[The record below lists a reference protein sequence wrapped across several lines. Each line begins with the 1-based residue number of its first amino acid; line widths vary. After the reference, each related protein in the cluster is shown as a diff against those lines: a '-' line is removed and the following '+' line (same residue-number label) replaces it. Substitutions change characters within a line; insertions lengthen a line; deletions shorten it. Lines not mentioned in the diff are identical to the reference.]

1 MNLLRKI
8 INTLKDNPHIKSSL
22 KYKEKFFIS
31 HTEKDVEYKIII
43 FCTKNLNE
51 FKLLM
56 KDSILSIEDKNI
68 MEKMIGK
75 VDEKNKGKKEKYL
88 KGKFRTDMNNLA
100 KTLRQCVRHF
110 IRCLKP
116 NELKKIFCSLV

>member
-1 MNLLRKI
+1 
-8 INTLKDNPHIKSSL
+8 
-22 KYKEKFFIS
+22 
-31 HTEKDVEYKIII
+31 
-43 FCTKNLNE
+43 
-51 FKLLM
+51 M
-56 KDSILSIEDKNI
+56 KDSILLIKDKNI

-100 KTLRQCVRHF
+100 KTLRQCIRYF

-116 NELKKIFCSLV
+116 KELKKNFWFSLQH